1 MGIILR
7 LIVSILITLAC
18 MKVSAS
24 DINHQKVNIIFASE
38 MPEIHGNKGRYAKLA
53 TLLKQQRQADRNTFF
68 FFGGDSL
75 GPSILASFDK
85 GSHIIDLLNSL
96 EPDAMGVSKREF
108 SFYPENLSLRAYY
121 ATFPIV
127 ATNVIDAKTG
137 IDLDGVV
144 NSTITEQNGITIGFM
159 SIIDNGVLEDYTF
172 NQISLIDPQ
181 QAIKRVATELREQ
194 GAELLVLQY
203 TGYYPEINQLL
214 DDGVIDL
221 SLHKDES
228 YQDVDY
234 SSRTYNQRDVFIK
247 SPSGVAVISLIL
259 DKEKPSKIIDYSYD
273 IKDLDTYVQDKSV
286 AKQVAGHG
294 GRLKSILSVEIGK
307 FTVPITTKR
316 ALVRSS
322 ENAFGNYVAD
332 SVREFA
338 NAQISIINSGSI
350 RGDLDYSAGSPITR
364 ETIANELPFRG
375 MIALIEVSGATLVR
389 AMENA
394 VSALDVYKGR
404 FAQISGMAIV
414 FDSREPV
421 GQRIKSI
428 KVNGQDIKL
437 TQMYTVATTDYLVSG
452 GDGYDVFKSVK
463 KLGAKHLAIR
473 LVSDIVTDNITRD
486 KMLSPSVDGRL
497 VDIKAKINEK

>member
-1 MGIILR
+1 MR
-7 LIVSILITLAC
+7 LIVSILIALVC
-18 MKVSAS
+18 MNAS
-24 DINHQKVNIIFASE
+24 SNEINQRTVNIVFASE

-53 TLLKQQRQADRNTFF
+53 TMLKQQRQADRNTFF
-68 FFGGDSL
+68 FFGGGSL

-108 SFYPENLSLRAYY
+108 SFYPENLSLRAYD

-137 IDLDGVV
+137 GNLDGIV
-144 NSTITEQNGITIGFM
+144 NSTLTEQNGITIGFM
-159 SIIDNGVLEDYTF
+159 SIIDSGVLEDYTF

-181 QAIKRVATELREQ
+181 QAIKKAAVELRAQ

-203 TGYYPEINQLL
+203 TGYYPVINQLL
-214 DDGVIDL
+214 DDGVVDL

-234 SSRTYNQRDVFIK
+234 SSRKYNQRDVFIK
-247 SPSGVAVISLIL
+247 SPSGVATILITL
-259 DKEKPSKIIDYSYD
+259 DNQKTPKITDFSYD
-273 IKDLDTYVQDKSV
+273 IKDLDSYTPDKVV
-286 AKQVAGHG
+286 AKQVDGHV

-316 ALVRSS
+316 TLVRSS

-338 NAQISIINSGSI
+338 DAQIAIINSGSI

-364 ETIANELPFRG
+364 EIIANELPFRG
-375 MIALIEVSGATLVR
+375 MIALIEVSGATLFR

-404 FAQISGMAIV
+404 FAQVSGMVVV
-414 FDSREPV
+414 FDSSEPV

-428 KVNGQDIKL
+428 KINGQGIKL

-452 GDGYDVFKSVK
+452 GDGYEVFKGVK

-486 KMLSPSVDGRL
+486 KMLSPQIDGRL
-497 VDIKAKINEK
+497 VDIKAKINER